1 MKQGFHCSSCRY
13 YSGLHLGVQDKDDF
27 EAPAQPLLWAFRKAL
42 CAFAPLRETRLR
54 GPVSRKGAKAQ
65 SSQRAFPEH
74 PNANGCPGAHS
85 YLKASIGS
93 TFVALSAGDR
103 QATSATSVSNAAIVT
118 NVNGSLAV
126 TPNSRL
132 AISRVNRNAATLPSA
147 TPARA
152 SSIPC
157 PTTSSSTSLTCA
169 PSAILIPISRK
180 RCVIE

>member
-1 MKQGFHCSSCRY
+1 MKQGFHCSSCRD
-13 YSGLHLGVQDKDDF
+13 YSGLHSGAQDKDDF

-42 CAFAPLRETRLR
+42 CDFATLRETRLR
-54 GPVSRKGAKAQ
+54 GPVSRKGAK
-65 SSQRAFPEH
+65 SQRAFPEH
-74 PNANGCPGAHS
+74 SNANGCTGAHS

-93 TFVALSAGDR
+93 TLVALRAGAK
-103 QATSATSVSNAAIVT
+103 QATRATSVSSAAIVT

-132 AISRVNRNAATLPSA
+132 AISRVSRNAARLPSA

-157 PTTSSSTSLTCA
+157 PTTSSSTSLT
-169 PSAILIPISRK
+169 
-180 RCVIE
+180 

>member
-54 GPVSRKGAKAQ
+54 VPVSRKGAKAQ

-74 PNANGCPGAHS
+74 SNANGCTRSHS
-85 YLKASIGS
+85 YLRASIGS
-93 TFVALSAGDR
+93 TLVALCAGAKH
-103 QATSATSVSNAAIVT
+103 ATSATSVSNAAIVT

-126 TPNSRL
+126 TPNSR
-132 AISRVNRNAATLPSA
+132 
-147 TPARA
+147 
-152 SSIPC
+152 
-157 PTTSSSTSLTCA
+157 STSAPLA